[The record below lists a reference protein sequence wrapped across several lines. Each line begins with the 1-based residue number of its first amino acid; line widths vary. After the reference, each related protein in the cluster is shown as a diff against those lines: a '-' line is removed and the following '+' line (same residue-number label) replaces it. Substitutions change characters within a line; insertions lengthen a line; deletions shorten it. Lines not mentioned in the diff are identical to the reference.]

1 MLSFWKRLGP
11 GLVTGAS
18 DDDPS
23 GIATYAVAGAAWGYG
38 TLWTAVLTLP
48 LMVAVQLV
56 CARIGMVC
64 GIGLTGALRRHYPRW
79 MLTAICLVLLSANVF
94 NIAADLAGMAD
105 AVAMFAPI
113 PVLVSVPL
121 IGGAIIAFTIFTRYG
136 TFSSYVKWSTL
147 VLFSYAVASVLARP
161 DWREALLRSFVPQ
174 FQWSRAYVT
183 TIVAILG
190 TTISPYLFFWQASHE
205 VEAEKAMGR
214 HTRSQR
220 RGATDAELGN
230 ARDDVIVG
238 MTFSNLVQFFV
249 IMGTAATLHRTGATN
264 IETTRQAAEAL
275 RPLAGDASYWLFG
288 VGIVGSG
295 LLAVPILAG
304 SASFAIAELRGW
316 RAGLDEPFRR
326 ARRFYAV
333 FGAAVAIGIVLD
345 LFKASPIR
353 MLYYSA
359 IVNGLAAPPLMIV
372 IMLIANNSKVM
383 GTRVNP
389 RTLNILG
396 WTATAL
402 MTAAAIAIAVV

>member
-1 MLSFWKRLGP
+1 VSLWSKLGP

-23 GIATYAVAGAAWGYG
+23 GIATYAVAGAAWGYA

-64 GIGLTGALRRHYPRW
+64 GVGVTGALRKHYPRW
-79 MLTAICLVLLSANVF
+79 MLTVICVVLLSANVF

-105 AVAMFAPI
+105 AIAMFS
-113 PVLVSVPL
+113 PVSAIVSVPL
-121 IGGAIIAFTIFTRYG
+121 LGAAIVVFTIVTRYE
-136 TFSSYVKWSTL
+136 TFARYVKWTTL
-147 VLFSYAVASVLARP
+147 VLLTYVVAAVLARP
-161 DWREALLRSFVPQ
+161 DWRAALMQSVVPQ
-174 FQWSRAYVT
+174 MRWSRDYIT

-190 TTISPYLFFWQASHE
+190 TTISPYLFFWQASQE
-205 VEAEKAMGR
+205 VEAEKALGR
-214 HTRSQR
+214 RTRQQR
-220 RGATDAELGN
+220 RGATDEELLD
-230 ARDDVIVG
+230 ARTDVITG
-238 MTFSNLVQFFV
+238 MTFSGVVQFF
-249 IMGTAATLHRTGATN
+249 IILGTAATLHRAGLTT

-326 ARRFYAV
+326 ARRFYVV
-333 FGAAVAIGIVLD
+333 FGVAVAIGIGLD

-353 MLYYSA
+353 LLYYSA
-359 IVNGLAAPPLMIV
+359 IVNGLVAPPLMIV
-372 IMLIANNSKVM
+372 IMLIANNAKVM
-383 GTRVNP
+383 GKRVNP
-389 RTLNILG
+389 ASLNVLG

-402 MTAAAIAIAVV
+402 MTAAAIAMIVA